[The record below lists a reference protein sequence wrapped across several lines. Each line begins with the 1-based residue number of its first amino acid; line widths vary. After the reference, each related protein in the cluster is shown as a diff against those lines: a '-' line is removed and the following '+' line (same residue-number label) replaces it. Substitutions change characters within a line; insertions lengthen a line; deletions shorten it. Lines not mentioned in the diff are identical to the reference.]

1 MRLRELYENINAGKT
16 IGVCFGRWNP
26 PHKGHAAAWETAA
39 QFNEWY
45 VGTNHNTQGPDDP
58 LPYEVKLQCMK
69 AIMPEVVGHV
79 IPETN
84 LFTLVA
90 RIYASHGE
98 NVHLKV
104 CTDEAW
110 LTSALEKYN
119 GKEGNHGYYKFASI
133 GHEPTPRLSSATAL
147 RAAVRQGDKEA
158 FSAAAG
164 VPWDTAIKVEGRN
177 KRFFDVVAHYLKQ
190 FPEKAKKEKKLK
202 EKIGLFHE
210 GTTNGSGIKAKGI
223 TKKLD
228 PSQKAA
234 MKNATT
240 MPDLNQSSGSAYLG
254 WRMGIALAG
263 APDFP
268 TKAEADNWIGGDP
281 LLSPYTEEEMEMVK
295 AASLAVGGGR
305 IENWSGKR
313 SQELPDTNKTSTVA
327 KVKKNK
333 YGV

>member
-1 MRLRELYENINAGKT
+1 MRLRELFENVNAGKT

-98 NVHLKV
+98 SVHLKV

-110 LTSALEKYN
+110 LTSTLEKYN

-133 GHEPTPRLSSATAL
+133 SHEPTPRLSSATAL
-147 RAAVRQGDKEA
+147 RAAVRAGDKES
-158 FSAAAG
+158 FSSAAG

-190 FPEKAKKEKKLK
+190 FPEKTKKEKKLK
-202 EKIGLFHE
+202 EKIGLFRE
-210 GTTNGSGIKAKGI
+210 GS
-223 TKKLD
+223 TKKIV
-228 PSQKAA
+228 KTHGGAI
-234 MKNATT
+234 KNATT
-240 MPDLNQSSGSAYLG
+240 FPSLNMSTGSAYMNYRFG
-254 WRMGIALAG
+254 VAMAG
-263 APDFP
+263 SPENP
-268 TKAEADNWIGGDP
+268 GHADNYIGGDP
-281 LLSPYTEEEMEMVK
+281 LLTTFADEEMDIIK
-295 AASLAVGGGR
+295 AAAKAVGANDAQ
-305 IENWSGKR
+305 NWTGPNST
-313 SQELPDTNKTSTVA
+313 ELKSTNVTSPVA

-333 YGV
+333 YGI

>member
-1 MRLRELYENINAGKT
+1 MRLRELYENVNAGKT

-69 AIMPEVVGHV
+69 AIMPEVAGHV

-84 LFTLVA
+84 LFTLAA
-90 RIYASHGE
+90 RIYANHGE
-98 NVHLKV
+98 NTHLKI

-147 RAAVRQGDKEA
+147 RAAVRQGNKEA

-164 VPWDTAIKVEGRN
+164 VSADTPIKIEGRN

-190 FPEKAKKEKKLK
+190 FPEKEKKEKKLK
-202 EKIGLFHE
+202 EKVGLVHE
-210 GTTNGSGIKAKGI
+210 GSIGKGG
-223 TKKLD
+223 TKTIDKEK
-228 PSQKAA
+228 KAA
-234 MKNATT
+234 MKNASTL
-240 MPDLNQSSGSAYLG
+240 PALNMATGSQYMNY
-254 WRMGIALAG
+254 RMGIALAG
-263 APDFP
+263 APTFP
-268 TKAEADNWIGGDP
+268 TKIEADNWIGGDP
-281 LLSPYTEEEMEMVK
+281 LISSYTEEEFEMVK
-295 AASLAVGGGR
+295 AAAKQVGAGT
-305 IENWSGKR
+305 IQNWSGKR
-313 SQELPDTNKTSTVA
+313 SEEIADVNKASVTA
-327 KVKKNK
+327 KIKKNK

>member
-1 MRLRELYENINAGKT
+1 MKLRELFENINAGKS

-45 VGTNHNTQGPDDP
+45 VGTNYNTQGPDDP

-69 AIMPEVVGHV
+69 AIMPEVSGHV

-98 NVHLKV
+98 SVHLKV

-133 GHEPTPRLSSATAL
+133 SHEPTPRLSSATAL
-147 RAAVRQGDKEA
+147 RAAVRAGDKEA
-158 FSAAAG
+158 FSSAAG
-164 VPWDTAIKVEGRN
+164 VPWDTAIKIEGRN

-190 FPEKAKKEKKLK
+190 FPEKEKKEKKLK
-202 EKIGLFHE
+202 EKVGLVHE
-210 GTTNGSGIKAKGI
+210 GSAGKIGKGG
-223 TKKLD
+223 TKTIDKEK
-228 PSQKAA
+228 KAA
-234 MKNATT
+234 MRNATT
-240 MPDLNQSSGSAYLG
+240 LPGLNMSTGSMYKNY
-254 WRMGIALAG
+254 RMGIALAG
-263 APDFP
+263 APNFP
-268 TKAEADNWIGGDP
+268 AGMAADNWIGGDP
-281 LLSPYTEEEMEMVK
+281 LISSYTEEEYEMVK
-295 AASLAVGGGR
+295 AAALQVGAGT

-313 SQELPDTNKTSTVA
+313 SEEMADVNKASAVA
-327 KVKKNK
+327 KPKKNK
-333 YGV
+333 YGI

>member
-1 MRLRELYENINAGKT
+1 
-16 IGVCFGRWNP
+16 
-26 PHKGHAAAWETAA
+26 
-39 QFNEWY
+39 
-45 VGTNHNTQGPDDP
+45 
-58 LPYEVKLQCMK
+58 MK
-69 AIMPEVVGHV
+69 AIMPEVAGHV

-84 LFTLVA
+84 LFTLAA

-110 LTSALEKYN
+110 LTNALEKYN
-119 GKEGNHGYYKFASI
+119 GQEGNHGYYKFVSI

-147 RAAVRQGDKEA
+147 RAAVRAGDKEA

-210 GTTNGSGIKAKGI
+210 GTVNGQGTKAKGH
-223 TKKLD
+223 TLPLD
-228 PSQKAA
+228 KEYKAS
-234 MKNATT
+234 MKNMMT
-240 MPDLNQSSGSAYLG
+240 MPDQNQSTGSAYLG

-263 APDFP
+263 APDYP
-268 TKAEADNWIGGDP
+268 TKMAADSWLGGDP
-281 LLSPYTEEEMEMVK
+281 LISTYTEEEFEMVK
-295 AASLAVGGGR
+295 KAAEQVGGGK

-313 SQELPDTNKTSTVA
+313 SKEMADTNKTSAVA
-327 KVKKNK
+327 KIKKNK

>member
-1 MRLRELYENINAGKT
+1 MRLRELFENVNAGKT

-69 AIMPEVVGHV
+69 AILPEVVGHV

-84 LFTLVA
+84 LFTLAA

-190 FPEKAKKEKKLK
+190 FPEKEKKEKKLK
-202 EKIGLFHE
+202 EKIGLFRE
-210 GTTNGSGIKAKGI
+210 GAAGKVGKGGTTPIDKEK
-223 TKKLD
+223 
-228 PSQKAA
+228 KAA
-234 MKNATT
+234 MRNATT
-240 MPDLNQSSGSAYLG
+240 MPGLNMATGSMYKNY
-254 WRMGIALAG
+254 RMGIALAG
-263 APDFP
+263 APTFP
-268 TKAEADNWIGGDP
+268 TKMAADNWIGGDP
-281 LLSPYTEEEMEMVK
+281 LISSYTEEEYEMVK
-295 AASLAVGGGR
+295 AAALQVGAGT

-313 SQELPDTNKTSTVA
+313 SEEMADTNKTSSVA
-327 KVKKNK
+327 KIKKNK